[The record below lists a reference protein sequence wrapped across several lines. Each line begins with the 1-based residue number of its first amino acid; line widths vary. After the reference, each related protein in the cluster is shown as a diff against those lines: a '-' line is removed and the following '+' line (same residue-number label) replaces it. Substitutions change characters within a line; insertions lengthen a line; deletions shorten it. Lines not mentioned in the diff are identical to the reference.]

1 MEEKDTTQ
9 KELFKEFSQS
19 GKRPGRFSWFKRPI
33 AFRPLVF
40 IFSYEKFIFLIIIL
54 LIILTV
60 IFSLGVEQGKR
71 IAQAIKTPTDTILPT
86 VTLPATPLKIT
97 PPSVKEQKEIV
108 KETFTIQLA
117 TFAEKSLAEKEMV
130 NLKNKGY
137 QSFLAISGKYYL
149 VCLGSFND
157 KEQAKVV
164 LTKLKT
170 IYKDAY
176 IKKRQ

>member
-9 KELFKEFSQS
+9 KELFREFSQS

-33 AFRPLVF
+33 SFRPLVF
-40 IFSYEKFIFLIIIL
+40 IFSYEKFIFLIITL
-54 LIILTV
+54 LIILAV

-71 IAQAIKTPTDTILPT
+71 IAQT
-86 VTLPATPLKIT
+86 VKPETTSTLPALNVPATALNVTSSP
-97 PPSVKEQKEIV
+97 VKEKKEIV
-108 KETFTIQLA
+108 KGTFIIQLA
-117 TFAEKSLAEKEMV
+117 TFAKKGLAEKEMA

-137 QSFLAISGKYYL
+137 QSFLASSGKYYL
-149 VCLGSFND
+149 VCLGSFSD

-164 LTKLKT
+164 LAKVKT

-176 IKKRQ
+176 IKRK